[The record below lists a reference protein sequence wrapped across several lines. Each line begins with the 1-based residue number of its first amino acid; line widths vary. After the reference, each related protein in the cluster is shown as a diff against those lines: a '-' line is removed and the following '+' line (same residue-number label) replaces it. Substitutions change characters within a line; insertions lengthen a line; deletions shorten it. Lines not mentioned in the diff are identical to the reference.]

1 MRKMSVNLR
10 MSVSNWEWWGGREFI
25 AEALRGYYIIA
36 MDTID
41 KLKLLSDASQYDLA
55 CACGTRGGPDHRVR
69 GDDGSWLYPVSMP
82 GGGYSIML
90 KTLVSNVCSNDCGY
104 CPFRESRD
112 VPRCTIGADEMAKL
126 FMDYVRQRRLIGIFL
141 SSGVVGTPDRTMEII
156 NGTAEILR
164 KKYAYRGY
172 IHLKV
177 IPGASDAAVDHALSL
192 ANAVSVN
199 IEVPGEQ
206 HFSALSQKKDYL
218 KDIIAPMRRIAQLTD
233 KGMRYQR
240 VRQTTQFIVG
250 AAGESDAEIVK
261 YTSGLYRKLN
271 LDRVYFSAYQRGLG
285 NPAIPGELSVGL
297 PAEDGFVREHRLYQ
311 ADFLFRLY
319 GFGEGDISFD
329 ENGRLFTD
337 RDPKL
342 VWAERHPEKFPVD
355 VNRADL
361 SALLR
366 VPGIG
371 PLTAKRIVK
380 MRKGGAR
387 ISSSEGLPLKGK
399 RLALAGKY
407 LKY

>member
-1 MRKMSVNLR
+1 
-10 MSVSNWEWWGGREFI
+10 
-25 AEALRGYYIIA
+25 

-69 GDDGSWLYPVSMP
+69 GEDGSWLYPVSMP

-104 CPFRESRD
+104 CPFRESMD
-112 VPRCTIGADEMAKL
+112 VRRCTIGADEMAKL
-126 FMDYVRQRRLIGIFL
+126 FMDYVRRRRLIGIFL
-141 SSGVVGTPDRTMEII
+141 SSGVVGTPDNTMELI

-164 KKYAYRGY
+164 RRYSYRGY

-177 IPGASDAAVDHALSL
+177 IPGASDAAIDQAISL

-199 IEVPGEQ
+199 IEVPGEK
-206 HFSALSQKKDYL
+206 HFTALSRKKDFL
-218 KDIIAPMRRIAQLTD
+218 KDIIAPMRRISQLTD
-233 KGMRYQR
+233 RGMRYQR

-250 AAGESDAEIVK
+250 AADESDAEIVK
-261 YTSGLYRKLN
+261 YTSGLYRRLN
-271 LDRVYFSAYQRGLG
+271 LNRVYFSAYQRGLG
-285 NPAIPGELSVGL
+285 AEAIPGERRVDVLEG
-297 PAEDGFVREHRLYQ
+297 DGFVREHRLYQ
-311 ADFLFRLY
+311 VDFLFRQY
-319 GFGEGDISFD
+319 GFCEEDIAFD
-329 ENGRLFTD
+329 ERGRLFTD

-342 VWAERHPEKFPVD
+342 VWAERHPERFPVD
-355 VNRADL
+355 VNAADL
-361 SALLR
+361 PTLLK

-387 ISSSEGLPLKGK
+387 IFSADGLPLKGK

>member
-1 MRKMSVNLR
+1 
-10 MSVSNWEWWGGREFI
+10 
-25 AEALRGYYIIA
+25 

-69 GDDGSWLYPVSMP
+69 GEDGSWLYPVSMP

-90 KTLVSNVCSNDCGY
+90 KTLISNVCSNDCGY

-126 FMDYVRQRRLIGIFL
+126 FMDYLRQRKLIGIFL
-141 SSGVVGTPDRTMEII
+141 SSGVVGTPDKTMELI

-164 KKYAYRGY
+164 RKYSYRGY

-177 IPGASDAAVDHALSL
+177 IPGASDAAVDTALSL

-199 IEVPGEQ
+199 IEVPGEK

-218 KDIIAPMRRIAQLTD
+218 KDIIAPMRRIARLTD
-233 KGMRYQR
+233 RGMRYQK

-250 AAGESDAEIVK
+250 AADESDAEIVK
-261 YTSGLYRKLN
+261 YTSGLYKKLN

-285 NPAIPGELSVGL
+285 NQAIPGERCESL
-297 PAEDGFVREHRLYQ
+297 PANGGFVREHRLYQ
-311 ADFLFRLY
+311 VDFLFRQY
-319 GFGEGDISFD
+319 GFGEDDISYD
-329 ENGRLFTD
+329 ENGRLFMD

-342 VWAERHPEKFPVD
+342 IWAERHPERFPVD
-355 VNRADL
+355 INKADL
-361 SALLR
+361 SVLLK

-380 MRKGGAR
+380 MRGGGAK
-387 ISSSEGLPLKGK
+387 ISSAAVLPLKGK
-399 RLALAGKY
+399 RLALAEKY

>member
-1 MRKMSVNLR
+1 
-10 MSVSNWEWWGGREFI
+10 
-25 AEALRGYYIIA
+25 

-104 CPFRESRD
+104 CPFRESQD
-112 VPRCTIGADEMAKL
+112 VRRCTIGADEMAKL
-126 FMDYVRQRRLIGIFL
+126 FMDYVRRRKLIGIFL
-141 SSGVVGTPDRTMEII
+141 SSGVVGTPDNTMDLI

-164 KKYAYRGY
+164 RKYAYRGY

-177 IPGASDAAVDHALSL
+177 IPGASDAAIDHAVSL

-199 IEVPGEQ
+199 IEVPGEK
-206 HFSALSQKKDYL
+206 HFTALSQKKDFL
-218 KDIIAPMRRIAQLTD
+218 KDIIAPMRRISQLTD
-233 KGMRYQR
+233 RGMRYQR

-250 AAGESDAEIVK
+250 AADESDAEIVK
-261 YTSGLYRKLN
+261 YTSGLYRKLK
-271 LDRVYFSAYQRGLG
+271 LGRVYFSAYQRGLG
-285 NPAIPGELSVGL
+285 NPAIPGERHVEV
-297 PAEDGFVREHRLYQ
+297 PAAGGFVREHRLYQ
-311 ADFLFRLY
+311 VDFLFRQY
-319 GFGEGDISFD
+319 GFCEDDIAFD
-329 ENGRLFTD
+329 GQGRLFTD

-342 VWAERHPEKFPVD
+342 VWAESHPERFPVD

-361 SALLR
+361 TTLLK

-371 PLTAKRIVK
+371 PLTAKRIVR

-387 ISSSEGLPLKGK
+387 ISSADGLPLKGK
-399 RLALAGKY
+399 RLAQARQY

>member
-1 MRKMSVNLR
+1 
-10 MSVSNWEWWGGREFI
+10 
-25 AEALRGYYIIA
+25 

-69 GDDGSWLYPVSMP
+69 GEDGSWLYPVSMP

-104 CPFRESRD
+104 CPFRESQD
-112 VPRCTIGADEMAKL
+112 VRRCTIGADEMAKL
-126 FMDYVRQRRLIGIFL
+126 FMDYVRRRKLIGIFL
-141 SSGVVGTPDRTMEII
+141 SSGVVGTPDNTMDLI

-164 KKYAYRGY
+164 RKYAYRGY

-177 IPGASDAAVDHALSL
+177 IPGASDAAIDHAVSL

-199 IEVPGEQ
+199 IEVPGEK
-206 HFSALSQKKDYL
+206 HFTALSQKKDFL
-218 KDIIAPMRRIAQLTD
+218 KDIIAPMRRISQLTD
-233 KGMRYQR
+233 RGMRYQR

-250 AAGESDAEIVK
+250 AADESDAEIVK
-261 YTSGLYRKLN
+261 YTSGLYRKLK
-271 LDRVYFSAYQRGLG
+271 LGRVYFSAYQRGLG
-285 NPAIPGELSVGL
+285 NPAIPGERHVEV
-297 PAEDGFVREHRLYQ
+297 PAAGGFVREHRLYQ
-311 ADFLFRLY
+311 VDFLFRQY
-319 GFGEGDISFD
+319 GFCEDDIAFD
-329 ENGRLFTD
+329 GQGRLFTD

-342 VWAERHPEKFPVD
+342 VWAESHPERFPVD

-361 SALLR
+361 TTLLK

-371 PLTAKRIVK
+371 PLTAKRIVR

-387 ISSSEGLPLKGK
+387 ISSADGLPLKGK
-399 RLALAGKY
+399 RLAQARQY